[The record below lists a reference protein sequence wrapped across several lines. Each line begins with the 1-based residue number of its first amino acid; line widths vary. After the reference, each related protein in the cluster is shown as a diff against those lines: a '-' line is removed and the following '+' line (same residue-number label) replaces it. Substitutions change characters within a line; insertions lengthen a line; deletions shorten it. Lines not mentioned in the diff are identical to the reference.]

1 MKKITLTILALVI
14 AMPAF
19 ASGSHKDRIEG
30 PIATGQDV
38 TKQCLECH
46 EDAATDFMKTSH
58 WTWTREQEVNGK
70 TYKRGKRNALNN
82 YCTSVASNETSCAR
96 CHAGYGMTDI
106 NTYDFTDKT
115 NVDCLACHDN
125 TGTYNKALTGGGV
138 PREDV
143 NLLYVAQNVGMPM
156 RENCGICHFF
166 GGGGDAV
173 KHGDMDSTMFYP
185 EKSTDV
191 HMDASGNDFAC
202 QECHVT
208 ENHVIPGNSIGVSP
222 GGMTEVQCSSCH
234 EEAPHSESRL
244 NEHAD
249 AVACQTCHIPY
260 FAKEVATKTWW
271 DWSTSGDKER
281 KVIKDRFGHDNYVVK
296 KGDMKYDKMIQ
307 PEYAW
312 YMDGKNQAYVRG
324 EKINPEEVLVM
335 AGPTATINDAKAKIS
350 PFKVMKGKQA
360 YDARNKIL
368 IANHL
373 VGDDGYWKTFDWKE
387 AASIGM
393 KAAGLPFSG
402 EIDFIETRMYWRINH
417 MVSPKED
424 ALQCLDC
431 HGDKGRMDWKGLG
444 YQGDPMS
451 NSKYAR
457 SK

>member
-1 MKKITLTILALVI
+1 MKKILLTGLALLI
-14 AMPAF
+14 ALPAI
-19 ASGSHKDRIEG
+19 AVSHKDLIEG
-30 PIATGQDV
+30 PVTTGPEV

-58 WTWTREQEVNGK
+58 WTWSREQEVNGK
-70 TYKRGKRNALNN
+70 VYKRGKRNALNN
-82 YCTSVASNETSCAR
+82 YCTSVVSNEDACAR

-106 NTYDFTDKT
+106 RTFDFTDKT
-115 NVDCLACHDN
+115 KIDCLACHDN
-125 TGTYNKALTGGGV
+125 TGTYNKATSGGGV

-143 NLLYVAQNVGMPM
+143 NLLYVAQNVGKPM

-191 HMDASGNDFAC
+191 HMDAGGNDFAC

-208 ENHVIPGNSIGVSP
+208 ENHDIPGNSIGVSP
-222 GGMTEVQCSSCH
+222 GGITEVECSSCH
-234 EEAPHSESRL
+234 DRAPHSESRL
-244 NEHAD
+244 NNHAD
-249 AVACQTCHIPY
+249 AVACQTCHIPF
-260 FAKEVATKTWW
+260 FAKEIPTKTWW
-271 DWSTSGDKER
+271 DWSTSGDRER
-281 KVIKDRFGHDNYVVK
+281 KNIKDRFGKDTYVLK
-296 KGDMKYDKMIQ
+296 KGDMKYDKMIV

-312 YMDGKNQAYVRG
+312 YLDGKNQAYVRG
-324 EKINPEEVLVM
+324 EAINPDEVLVM

-360 YDARNKIL
+360 YDAKSNVL

-373 VGDDGYWKTFDWKE
+373 IGKDGYWKTFDWKE

-393 KAAGLPFSG
+393 EAAGLPFSG
-402 EIDFIETRMYWRINH
+402 EVDFVETRMYWRINH

-424 ALQCLDC
+424 ALHCLDC
-431 HGDKGRMDWKGLG
+431 HGDKGRMDWKALG
-444 YQGDPMS
+444 YEGDPMN